1 MIKKKI
7 VLMFGMFIILIL
19 LFQLTYAARLSVECK
34 DTVYTYGLASDIMRH
49 VEQTCMEDF
58 RVFHDAK
65 GKCLD
70 EYGFQKRVN
79 ELSVDDENCKTSG
92 ENCITGAYSDYRS
105 CDDICYNN
113 YYGKITSADSNEQR
127 EYWGNV
133 YNGCVSDCRDDL
145 GDSKKSC
152 CTCYY
157 EYRKKY
163 YKTYRELFDCT
174 AYLLDCFVDFSEFD
188 VEDEYEEEEEEQYE
202 EISCEEQSGIQ
213 TTDAVVFDS
222 LDKSSSMAGVTGYA
236 GFIEMAGGSKP
247 QYGYTKTDNSIVQ
260 GAKNALKTVAGTLI
274 VCGYIVLHPRR
285 AVRRG
290 LMDDINFA
298 GEFEQRF
305 GRKLTEKEYETLYT
319 RFNYKDIQE
328 MYWGMSKDDPDFTK
342 FEQFFKSEL
351 TKTDFARL
359 KVLTRQRRVERDN
372 K

>member
-1 MIKKKI
+1 
-7 VLMFGMFIILIL
+7 
-19 LFQLTYAARLSVECK
+19 VECK

-202 EISCEEQSGIQ
+202 EIDCQDYDGSMQATG
-213 TTDAVVFDS
+213 AFVFDD
-222 LDKSSSMAGVTGYA
+222 LAKSNGLTSVTGYA
-236 GFIEMAGGSKP
+236 G
-247 QYGYTKTDNSIVQ
+247 
-260 GAKNALKTVAGTLI
+260 
-274 VCGYIVLHPRR
+274 
-285 AVRRG
+285 
-290 LMDDINFA
+290 
-298 GEFEQRF
+298 
-305 GRKLTEKEYETLYT
+305 
-319 RFNYKDIQE
+319 
-328 MYWGMSKDDPDFTK
+328 MYKDDPTGVYHVDV
-342 FEQFFKSEL
+342 
-351 TKTDFARL
+351 D
-359 KVLTRQRRVERDN
+359 RRVMEWLKTPFVICKNLYNNFVEGSKIEALREMLEEPFEELYGRKPTKIEVNKIYKHFNNNQLRVALDLLKDKDPSVRDILLEPSMQGLVN
-372 K
+372 LLDSARRVLKEQEGK